1 MAVNLE
7 QVGEWLEAIG
17 IRFDHSTEDEVIV
30 FFHGDDETTQ
40 AHYIRT
46 IEDGDVFQWH
56 MNILDD
62 DNDAI
67 LIKDHKYS
75 SKVLSHMLYMN
86 YQTKFGTWEYD
97 PNDGEIRLSVEIPLE
112 DALMTEKQFMRIVG
126 FMIKDG
132 QNGADAIRHIL
143 LTGKVKEDDSD
154 AALLALMAALSKDMD
169 DKGADS
175 SEDGL

>member
-7 QVGEWLEAIG
+7 QVGKWLELAG
-17 IRFDHSTEDEVIV
+17 IIFKHSREDEVIG
-30 FFHGDDETTQ
+30 FFSGDDEKTQ
-40 AHYIRT
+40 AHNIRAREEGCIFEWTMKLFDTENGVIYIK
-46 IEDGDVFQWH
+46 
-56 MNILDD
+56 N
-62 DNDAI
+62 
-67 LIKDHKYS
+67 HKYLS
-75 SKVLSHMLYMN
+75 TVLSHMLYMN

-97 PNDGEIRLSVEIPLE
+97 PNDGDIQLSVEIPLE

-126 FMIKDG
+126 FMIKYG

-154 AALLALMAALSKDMD
+154 AALLAFMAALSNAMD